1 MHFLQQYM
9 RLIAAAYALLDSGGP
24 GDRVQLQHCCE
35 MVVKLGNKSLE
46 ESQKLDQQTELLTL
60 MQQRLEAVAAE
71 LQEERRDRIKLEV
84 LETLSCCVMNRVFD
98 CWCAA

>member
-1 MHFLQQYM
+1 
-9 RLIAAAYALLDSGGP
+9 
-24 GDRVQLQHCCE
+24 

-84 LETLSCCVMNRVFD
+84 LSCCD
-98 CWCAA
+98 ALP

>member
-1 MHFLQQYM
+1 M
-9 RLIAAAYALLDSGGP
+9 LLDSGEP

-84 LETLSCCVMNRVFD
+84 LSCCD
-98 CWCAA
+98 ALP

>member
-1 MHFLQQYM
+1 
-9 RLIAAAYALLDSGGP
+9 
-24 GDRVQLQHCCE
+24 

-71 LQEERRDRIKLEV
+71 LQDERRDRIKLEV
-84 LETLSCCVMNRVFD
+84 LSCCD
-98 CWCAA
+98 ALP